1 MEITRIE
8 QKTLGRI
15 AIIKVVWHDQVTA
28 FEQQL
33 PRLVGLLIKADR
45 MKRDGFSFA
54 IFGR

>member
-28 FEQQL
+28 YEQQL
-33 PRLVGLLIKADR
+33 PRLAGLRRLISTGAPRNHVD
-45 MKRDGFSFA
+45 DTA
-54 IFGR
+54 L

>member
-15 AIIKVVWHDQVTA
+15 AIIKVVWYDQVTA

-33 PRLVGLLIKADR
+33 PRLVGLISTGAPRNHVDDTAL
-45 MKRDGFSFA
+45 
-54 IFGR
+54 